1 MTNNLL
7 IPLND
12 KYFRDDPN
20 IIAFKYGGLMSIF
33 GYVTNI
39 ITNNENTVCPNVFSP
54 VYDAVN
60 KIMLTFFNGKD
71 KIFILHPIALYYQV

>member
-1 MTNNLL
+1 
-7 IPLND
+7 
-12 KYFRDDPN
+12 
-20 IIAFKYGGLMSIF
+20 MSIF